1 MFVMKATRTFALLAA
16 AALCLTPV
24 AALAADYPTKPVRIV
39 VPFAAGG
46 AADMTTRLAAKVAE
60 KYLGQPITV
69 ENRPGGG
76 GATGYSEVARSRP
89 DGYTLSEVGPSV
101 VIAPLTRRTNFQTE
115 SFVPIVNM
123 VYEPETFACRTDRFK
138 TWEELVEYSK
148 ANPNGIKVSV
158 SGAMASDH
166 LAILRVLK
174 KTGLKWVVV
183 PTNGSS
189 QAMTAMLGGHVDMT
203 TVSPS
208 ELSEQVRSGEVTY
221 ILTLAAKRLAEFP
234 NVPIAT
240 EKGVEVVDGPWR
252 GLVAPKDTPEEVIAR
267 IEYSFLKAFNDPE
280 FVENYK
286 KAGLPPD
293 MWMNRKDF
301 TEMFKKQQEEIAAV
315 VAEVEAGKKK

>member
-1 MFVMKATRTFALLAA
+1 MKLTRRIVSLLAV

-24 AALAADYPTKPVRIV
+24 AALAADYPSKPVKII

-46 AADMTTRLAAKVAE
+46 AADITTRLAAKVAE

-76 GATGYSEVARSRP
+76 GATGYQEVARSRP

-101 VIAPLTRRTNFQTE
+101 VIAPLTRNTPFKTE
-115 SFVPIVNM
+115 SFTPIVNM
-123 VYEPETFACRTDRFK
+123 VYEPETLACLTSRFK

-148 ANPNGIKVSV
+148 ANPNTIKVSV

-166 LAILRVLK
+166 LAILRVMK
-174 KTGLKWVVV
+174 KTGLQWVVV

-189 QAMTAMLGGHVDMT
+189 QAMTSMLGGHVDLT

-208 ELSEQVRSGEVTY
+208 ELSEQVRAGDVTY
-221 ILTLAAKRLAEFP
+221 LLTLASKRLVEFP

-240 EKGVEVVDGPWR
+240 EKGVDVVDGPWR
-252 GLVAPKDTPEEVIAR
+252 GIVAPKGTPDEIIAR
-267 IEYSFLKAFNDPE
+267 IEYVFLKAFNDPE
-280 FVENYK
+280 FTETYT
-286 KAGLPPD
+286 KAGLPAD

-301 TEMFKKQQEEIAAV
+301 TEMFEQQQKDIAAV
-315 VAEVEAGKKK
+315 VAEVEAGKARK

>member
-1 MFVMKATRTFALLAA
+1 MFVMKAPRTFALLAA

-69 ENRPGGG
+69 ENRPGG

-189 QAMTAMLGGHVDMT
+189 QAMTSMLGGHVDMT

-252 GLVAPKDTPEEVIAR
+252 GLVAPKGTPEEVIAR

-280 FVENYK
+280 FAENYK